1 MSSNKKNGKKGDKKS
16 NKQSGKKSDKKV
28 IKKNII
34 NNNNTISG
42 VNKNNIL
49 IPIFSSIIG
58 ILVFICIPYAA
69 NQLNKPFTAAALNVI
84 PNGMILG
91 YFVLETQFET
101 YFKSLIFVPSFNV
114 IINIITYGLYKY
126 CGVTPFWALTIN
138 ILAWVMLVISSYII
152 PAKYI
157 PSLF

>member
-1 MSSNKKNGKKGDKKS
+1 MSLNKKSDKKSNKKGDKKS
-16 NKQSGKKSDKKV
+16 G
-28 IKKNII
+28 KKNII
-34 NNNNTISG
+34 NYNTISG
-42 VNKNNIL
+42 INKNNIL
-49 IPIFSSIIG
+49 IPIFSSIMG

-91 YFVLETQFET
+91 YFVLESQFET

-114 IINIITYGLYKY
+114 FINIITYGLYKY